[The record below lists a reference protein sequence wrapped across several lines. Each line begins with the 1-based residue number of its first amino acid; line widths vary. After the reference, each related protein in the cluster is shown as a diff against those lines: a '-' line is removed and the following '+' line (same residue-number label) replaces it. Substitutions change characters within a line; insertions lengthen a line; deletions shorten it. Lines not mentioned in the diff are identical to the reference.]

1 MKTIIYKQFI
11 YSLLFLTAF
20 YCLLLVMTGM
30 NLKL

>member
-11 YSLLFLTAF
+11 YSLLFLIGF